1 MNRGEKGEYSAHILV
16 VDDQPA
22 NLTSLEQILG
32 GAGYR
37 VSTAENGVIGIEK
50 TYRVHPDLILL
61 DVDMPVMDGLTVCRK
76 LKADPSTS
84 MIPIILVSALSRLE
98 ERLSGY
104 RAGAD
109 DYVAKP
115 YDVEELLAKIR
126 IALNNRHD
134 LEAAK
139 ERTQRMHGDVA
150 DSLSACHELDAL
162 RQFAEKAFGCADLRS
177 LGDRLLE
184 TFDRFGLRVI
194 VRMIGNGHY
203 FSHAGEVGVLDQ
215 EMMEAMYDKGRL
227 IDFGHRTLVNADHVS
242 VLVRNMPVHDAVR
255 YRRWKEHINLL
266 VGVVNDCVAAV
277 EAANLQPHHANLHAL
292 MKGLDQLIES
302 LQDPTMPIDQE
313 HATSH
318 LTRLRSVWESQAGPR
333 VAGRGAS

>member
-1 MNRGEKGEYSAHILV
+1 MNRRENVESSAHILV

-22 NLTSLEQILG
+22 NLTSLQQILG
-32 GAGYR
+32 LTYR
-37 VSTAENGVIGIEK
+37 VSTAANGVECLEQ
-50 TYRVHPDLILL
+50 TYRLMPDLILL
-61 DVDMPVMDGLTVCRK
+61 DVDMPIMDGLTVCRK
-76 LKADPSTS
+76 LKADANTS
-84 MIPIILVSALSRLE
+84 PIPIIFVSALSRLE
-98 ERLSGY
+98 ERLAGY

-115 YDVEELLAKIR
+115 YDVDELLAKIR
-126 IALNNRHD
+126 IALNNQHD

-139 ERTQRMHGDVA
+139 HRTQRLQGGVA

-162 RQFAEKAFGCADLRS
+162 RQFVEKAFECTNLRA

-203 FSHAGEVGVLDQ
+203 FSHAGEVGALDQ

-255 YRRWKEHINLL
+255 YRRWKENITLL
-266 VGVVNDCVAAV
+266 VGVVNDYVAALV
-277 EAANLQPHHANLHAL
+277 SATLQQHRANLHAL
-292 MKGLDQLIES
+292 VKGLDQLIEH
-302 LQDPTMPIDQE
+302 LQDPTLPIDQE
-313 HATSH
+313 HTSSH
-318 LTRLRSVWESQAGPR
+318 LSRLLSDWDRPAQPT
-333 VAGRGAS
+333 